1 MKDDEK
7 RKVQDDQKAENIL
20 TSSLPSDEFFCT
32 ARCKNAK
39 KIWKMLEVTLEGNAD
54 IRRASKHTLVYEY
67 EAL

>member
-20 TSSLPSDEFFCT
+20 TSGLSSDEFFCT
-32 ARCKNAK
+32 ARCQNAK

-54 IRRASKHTLVYEY
+54 IRRASKRSLVYEY